1 VDANKNYILAI
12 EVANLDATWPTMVPG
27 EPVGSFDRYRSLV
40 GNRCL
45 AGADAF
51 WESELG
57 STLETVFSGI
67 TTELKE
73 TASGIVSTAKYNHTF
88 N

>member
-1 VDANKNYILAI
+1 MDASKNYILAI
-12 EVANLDATWPTMVPG
+12 EVATLDGTWPTMVPG
-27 EPVGSFDRYRSLV
+27 EPVGTFDRYRTLV
-40 GNRCL
+40 GRRR
-45 AGADAF
+45 AAAAAAF

-73 TASGIVSTAKYNHTF
+73 TANGIVSTAK
-88 N
+88 